1 LRKFIIKILIT
12 KIKKDNANKVAR
24 IYYFARKQ
32 PDIIKIQRNKK
43 IYALKDIKKW
53 IQYNKKDIVF
63 FLLTIN
69 SKIQG
74 FIYYNIK
81 STKYLIYIKKKF
93 RNKGY
98 SSILLKKLISYGKRK
113 NLKITAD
120 VGIKNEKSLSLHKKF
135 KFRKKGE
142 FKIYTLLDKKICN

>member
-93 RNKGY
+93 RNKGN
-98 SSILLKKLISYGKRK
+98 S
-113 NLKITAD
+113 
-120 VGIKNEKSLSLHKKF
+120 
-135 KFRKKGE
+135 
-142 FKIYTLLDKKICN
+142 